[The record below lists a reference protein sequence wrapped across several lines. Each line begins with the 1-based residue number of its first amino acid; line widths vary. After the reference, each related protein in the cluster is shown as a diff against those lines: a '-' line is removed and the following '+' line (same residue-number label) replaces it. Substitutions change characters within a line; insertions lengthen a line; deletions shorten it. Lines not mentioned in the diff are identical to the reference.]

1 MDVFITGSTGFIG
14 RATIAYLQ
22 GQGHKITALVRNT
35 SKARR
40 LLGPGVDILE
50 HGLDEDNLV
59 SALEGSDLVINLAGS
74 PIATIWTRKRKREL
88 RDSRVGITQLLVN
101 SMKKCKNPPKLLI
114 SASAVGYYGN
124 RKEEILTESSKPGTG
139 FIPELCK
146 EWEYSATEAE
156 SNGARVCLLRTGIV
170 LGRESGM
177 LNTMG
182 QLFEMGL
189 GIYIGSEQYVPWIHI
204 TDMVRIIGEC
214 IINESLSG
222 PINCTAPSPVRN
234 KEFAFTLKKTT
245 GAKFL
250 IPIPSFLV
258 RPFFGESTQ
267 ILTNS
272 QNAVPKL
279 LEQHGFKFN
288 YTNLIHALYT
298 EFNYENVTIEKYIG
312 ENTETD
318 LDKKQYGIQ
327 KLGQFQL
334 SSDIVLKQDSET
346 IFLFFSSPLNLGL
359 LMPRWVDFRIMEIP
373 DQIESGSY
381 IKYRIGLRFVGL
393 KWTTKIIRWEPNK
406 LFIDW
411 QAKGP
416 YSLWWHEHIILE
428 NNDGTVTMRDRIIY
442 SIPFWILGKLAHKI
456 LIKNTLLRI
465 IRFRNQAIGLK
476 F

>member
-1 MDVFITGSTGFIG
+1 MNVFITGSTGFIG

-22 GQGHKITALVRNT
+22 GQGHNITALVRNT
-35 SKARR
+35 SKARN
-40 LLGPGVDILE
+40 LLGSGINILE
-50 HGLDEDNLV
+50 YGLDEDNLV
-59 SALEGSDLVINLAGS
+59 SHLDGSDLVINLAGS
-74 PIATIWTRKRKREL
+74 PIATIWTKKRKMEHWN
-88 RDSRVGITQLLVN
+88 SRVGITQSVVN

-124 RKEEILTESSKPGTG
+124 RGDEILTEASKPGTG
-139 FIPELCK
+139 FLPELCK
-146 EWEYSATEAE
+146 EWEYSAIEAE

-170 LGRESGM
+170 LGREGGM

-182 QLFEMGL
+182 QLFEMNL
-189 GIYIGSEQYVPWIHI
+189 GTYIGSNQYVPWIHI

-234 KEFAFTLKKTT
+234 KEFAFTLKKIT

-258 RPFFGESTQ
+258 RPFLGENTE

-279 LEQHGFKFN
+279 LEQRGFKFN
-288 YTNLIHALYT
+288 YTKLNQALNT
-298 EFNYENVTIEKYIG
+298 EFSYENVTIEKYKR

-318 LDKKQYGIQ
+318 IDKQQYGIQ
-327 KLGQFQL
+327 KIGQYQL
-334 SSDIVLKQDSET
+334 TSDIVLKHDSET
-346 IFLFFSSPLNLGL
+346 TFLFFSSPLNLGL
-359 LMPRWVDFRIMEIP
+359 LTPGWVDFRIMEIP
-373 DQIESGSY
+373 DQIKSGSN
-381 IKYRIGLRFVGL
+381 IKYRIGFWFVVF

-428 NNDGTVTMRDRIIY
+428 NHDGTVTMRDRIIY
-442 SIPFWILGKLAHKI
+442 SIPFWILGKLVHKI

-465 IRFRNQAIGLK
+465 FRFRSQVIGLR